1 MSSSVCL
8 EASFF
13 EGGKEKLKAQQ
24 IKKLI
29 IILLPAKP
37 TILSWQI
44 CKVVCYLLLSRCL
57 RTIVFLSPIQ
67 TLRFHHFAYLEKW
80 QAPSSTFGKFK
91 STIFKG
97 RLSAFRDDIE
107 LNARETEK
115 DSACPVLTY
124 INKFVSIILL
134 FHFIFG
140 ACNDSDIRRKLK
152 TTAIK
157 AYKTLHIV
165 IQFPASKSRIIKD

>member
-1 MSSSVCL
+1 MSSRVWL

-13 EGGKEKLKAQQ
+13 GGGSGGGARKEKLKTQQ
-24 IKKLI
+24 MLI

-57 RTIVFLSPIQ
+57 RTIVFLSPVQ
-67 TLRFHHFAYLEKW
+67 MLRFHHFAYLEKR
-80 QAPSSTFGKFK
+80 QAPSSTFGKFR
-91 STIFKG
+91 STILKG
-97 RLSAFRDDIE
+97 RLSAFRDDTE
-107 LNARETEK
+107 QNTRETEK

-124 INKFVSIILL
+124 INKFVTIILL

-140 ACNDSDIRRKLK
+140 SCNHSDIQRKLK
-152 TTAIK
+152 TCHKGI
-157 AYKTLHIV
+157 
-165 IQFPASKSRIIKD
+165 